1 MLDSGRVA
9 LALAFVIGA
18 VSVTL
23 LFQTLSFVGL
33 VFVVA
38 GGGLSLLS
46 VRHSEDLS
54 SPPSPRPNWAAL
66 GGDERSSEWRT
77 ESNERP
83 PPATTNT
90 RPTSERA

>member
-9 LALAFVIGA
+9 LALAFVVGA

-46 VRHSEDLS
+46 EIGRASC
-54 SPPSPRPNWAAL
+54 R
-66 GGDERSSEWRT
+66 ERV
-77 ESNERP
+77 
-83 PPATTNT
+83 
-90 RPTSERA
+90 